1 MSGSEVRMKRRDT
14 LIAILALGA
23 APGTVFAQASA
34 RIHRVAVVFNGSVDS
49 DKVSL
54 EALKQGLRQHGYTE
68 GGNLKL
74 EVTYAEG
81 RTDRAVALIQEA
93 VVRKPD
99 VIVTHGSGTATAAKK
114 ATSTLPVVMAQIGD
128 PVALGFAGSLARPG
142 GNFTGNTILDALF
155 LPKSLEILHETFPA
169 ARTFGVLADPA
180 NPATQIAWPA
190 LETAARQLKI
200 ELDRSNA
207 STPGEIDRVLADLAR
222 KRPDA
227 LLVLSM
233 PLLVAHRKRMIESLV
248 KARIPQIWPAA
259 DATDLGALMSHAPTV
274 ADMWRNAANFVHR
287 ILQGAK
293 PGDLP
298 FEQATKF
305 EFSINLK
312 AAKALGIKIPQSV
325 LLRADRVIE

>member
-1 MSGSEVRMKRRDT
+1 MLS
-14 LIAILALGA
+14 A
-23 APGTVFAQASA
+23 APRSVFAQAAA
-34 RIHRVAVVFNGSVDS
+34 RVYRIAVVFNGSVDS
-49 DKVSL
+49 DRVSL
-54 EALKQGLRQHGYTE
+54 DALKQGLRQHGYIE
-68 GGNLKL
+68 GRNLEL
-74 EVTYAEG
+74 EVTYADG
-81 RTDRAVALIQEA
+81 RTDRAVNLIREA
-93 VVRKPD
+93 VARKPD
-99 VIVTHGSGTATAAKK
+99 VLVTHGSATAAAAKK
-114 ATSTLPVVMAQIGD
+114 ATSTLPVVMALIGD
-128 PVALGFAGSLARPG
+128 PVALGFAARLARPG

-169 ARTFGVLADPA
+169 VRTFGILTDPA
-180 NPATQIAWPA
+180 MPAIRIAWPA
-190 LETAARQLKI
+190 LETAARNLKV
-200 ELDRSNA
+200 ELDRFNA
-207 STPGEIDRVLADLAR
+207 STPGEIDDVLADLAR
-222 KRPDA
+222 KRPAA
-227 LLVLSM
+227 LLVVAM
-233 PLLVAHRKRMIESLV
+233 PLFTAHRKRMIESLS
-248 KARIPQIWPAA
+248 KARIPQVWSTT

>member
-1 MSGSEVRMKRRDT
+1 MKKRDA
-14 LIAILALGA
+14 LLALLALGF
-23 APGTVFAQASA
+23 APRSVFAQAAA
-34 RIHRVAVVFNGSVDS
+34 RIYRVAVVFHGSADS
-49 DKVSL
+49 DRVSL
-54 EALKQGLRQHGYTE
+54 EALKQGLRRHGYTE

-93 VVRKPD
+93 VARKPD
-99 VIVTHGSGTATAAKK
+99 VIVTHGSATATAAKK
-114 ATSTLPVVMAQIGD
+114 ATSTLPIVMAQIGD
-128 PVALGFAGSLARPG
+128 PVALGFAASLARPG

-155 LPKSLEILHETFPA
+155 LAKSLEILHETFPA
-169 ARTFGVLADPA
+169 VRTFGVLTDPA
-180 NPATQIAWPA
+180 MPAIQVAWPA
-190 LETAARQLKI
+190 LETAGRKLKV

-222 KRPDA
+222 KRPGA
-227 LLVLSM
+227 LLVVSM
-233 PLLVAHRKRMIESLV
+233 PLFMAHRKRMIESLA
-248 KARIPQIWPAA
+248 KSRIPQIWSAA
-259 DATDLGALMSHAPTV
+259 DATDLGALMSHAPTS

-293 PGDLP
+293 PSDLP
-298 FEQATKF
+298 FEQASKF

-325 LLRADRVIE
+325 LIRADRVIE